1 MRTLLQQQHSSSRF
15 LRNISIKNRSEACD
29 RAQLFNFFYI
39 TYDITYK
46 CIISHPWIKFIKNQ
60 TLSHYSELKKN
71 VNHSLKPK
79 PQVLWLKR
87 SSQDTVPFHSI
98 RQSRITGPQK
108 LMKCHDGHGHFGE
121 VMKSFL
127 DSKN

>member
-1 MRTLLQQQHSSSRF
+1 MHHFSPLDQVYKKSDSVTLFRT
-15 LRNISIKNRSEACD
+15 E
-29 RAQLFNFFYI
+29 
-39 TYDITYK
+39 
-46 CIISHPWIKFIKNQ
+46 
-60 TLSHYSELKKN
+60 KN

-98 RQSRITGPQK
+98 RQSRVTGPQK
-108 LMKCHDGHGHFGE
+108 STKCHDGHGHFGE